1 MSQYENKVIYQIFP
15 RNYKNNGTFAE
26 IIADLERIKDIG
38 TDIIY
43 LMPINEI
50 GIKNRKGTYGSPYAS
65 KDYFSISKDLG
76 TLNLMML
83 NNIRNGAILS
93 ITTKQAQREAKR
105 NAKELIEEYKKM
117 IDINNDEENNIDP
130 GGFLK

>member
-1 MSQYENKVIYQIFP
+1 
-15 RNYKNNGTFAE
+15 
-26 IIADLERIKDIG
+26 
-38 TDIIY
+38 
-43 LMPINEI
+43 
-50 GIKNRKGTYGSPYAS
+50 
-65 KDYFSISKDLG
+65 
-76 TLNLMML
+76 MML
-83 NNIRNGAILS
+83 SNIRNGAILS

>member
-1 MSQYENKVIYQIFP
+1 LAKIKQAQ
-15 RNYKNNGTFAE
+15 
-26 IIADLERIKDIG
+26 ER
-38 TDIIY
+38 
-43 LMPINEI
+43 
-50 GIKNRKGTYGSPYAS
+50 
-65 KDYFSISKDLG
+65 KDLG

-83 NNIRNGAILS
+83 SNIRNGAILS
-93 ITTKQAQREAKR
+93 ITTKRAQREAKR

>member
-1 MSQYENKVIYQIFP
+1 MTILEIKEL
-15 RNYKNNGTFAE
+15 AE
-26 IIADLERIKDIG
+26 IKQAQER
-38 TDIIY
+38 
-43 LMPINEI
+43 
-50 GIKNRKGTYGSPYAS
+50 
-65 KDYFSISKDLG
+65 KDLG
-76 TLNLMML
+76 MLNLMML
-83 NNIRNGAILS
+83 NNVRNGAMLS